1 MPFLLLMYLKH
12 GEEGIELEERGEEK
26 KDVDFEEEEPLDIRE
41 GEDCR
46 RDGGILGN
54 LIDLGKVPVLLFFK
68 EETVELGAKEQ
79 RMQEHSPFLRVGKG
93 LPSL

>member
-1 MPFLLLMYLKH
+1 MPFLLLMYLRH
-12 GEEGIELEERGEEK
+12 GDEGIELKERGDEK
-26 KDVDFEEEEPLDIRE
+26 KDVDFEPLDIRE
-41 GEDCR
+41 GEDWR

-93 LPSL
+93 PPSL